1 MSTTKFPRLVVLTG
15 AGISAESGLRT
26 FRGNDGMWEHENIE
40 DVCTPEGYY
49 RDKKRVKDFYNFLR
63 KGIIN
68 ALSHLA
74 RRVLEFGTVINHC
87 MRSIFCDSYGNYHRG
102 LYRSHN

>member
-1 MSTTKFPRLVVLTG
+1 MEESANDFYQISRLVVLTG

-26 FRGNDGMWEHENIE
+26 FRGNDGMWEHENID

-63 KGIIN
+63 KGLKEHEPN
-68 ALSHLA
+68 AAHFALA
-74 RRVLEFGTVINHC
+74 ELEERLGDD
-87 MRSIFCDSYGNYHRG
+87 FCS
-102 LYRSHN
+102 